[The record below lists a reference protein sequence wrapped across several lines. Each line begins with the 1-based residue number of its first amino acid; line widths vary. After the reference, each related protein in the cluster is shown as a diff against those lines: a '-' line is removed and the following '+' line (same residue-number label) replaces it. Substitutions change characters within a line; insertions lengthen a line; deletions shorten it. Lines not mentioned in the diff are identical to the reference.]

1 MIHIKKLDHIVLRA
15 KSPVTMIQFYC
26 QVLGCHV
33 ERETSAELGLTQLRA
48 GDFLIDIVA
57 VDSIIGQKGGDAPS
71 RTGHNLDHFC
81 VQIDPFDEEK
91 IRAHLKEC
99 HVSADPVEIRYGASG
114 EGPSIYIQDPEGNSI
129 ELKGTNSEST

>member
-15 KSPVTMIQFYC
+15 RNPVTMIQFYC

-57 VDSIIGQKGGDAPS
+57 VDSIIGQKGGEAPG
-71 RTGHNLDHFC
+71 RLGHNLDHFC
-81 VQIDPFDEEK
+81 VQIEPFDLEELEK
-91 IRAHLKEC
+91 HFKS
-99 HVSADPVEIRYGASG
+99 HQVKADPLEIRYGADG
-114 EGPSIYIQDPEGNSI
+114 EGPSVYIQDPEGNTI
-129 ELKGTNSEST
+129 ELKGYAGC